1 MKCPGCGETNH
12 EGYRFCRSCGRAL
25 PTPEAPASRS
35 VNPFSETAATVA
47 ADASSEP
54 LPTYKLVA
62 TAGLLLGRNFTIGPG
77 GLTIGRDPA
86 TCQVVVADDEV
97 SRLHAWIGL
106 NDKGDVVLRD
116 RHSANGTYVNR
127 VRVQEKVLRTTDEIA
142 IGSGGRHL
150 FRIEQVPTPAPSP
163 RGAQGT
169 PGKAGLHCQAVG
181 RTRSGFKKL

>member
-1 MKCPGCGETNH
+1 V
-12 EGYRFCRSCGRAL
+12 S
-25 PTPEAPASRS
+25 
-35 VNPFSETAATVA
+35 PFSETAVTVA
-47 ADASSEP
+47 ADAPSEP

-106 NDKGDVVLRD
+106 NDKGEVMLRD

-142 IGSGGRHL
+142 LGGGGHHL

-163 RGAQGT
+163 SGAQGT
-169 PGKAGLHCQAVG
+169 PGKAGLDGQAVG
-181 RTRSGFKKL
+181 PTLSGFKKL